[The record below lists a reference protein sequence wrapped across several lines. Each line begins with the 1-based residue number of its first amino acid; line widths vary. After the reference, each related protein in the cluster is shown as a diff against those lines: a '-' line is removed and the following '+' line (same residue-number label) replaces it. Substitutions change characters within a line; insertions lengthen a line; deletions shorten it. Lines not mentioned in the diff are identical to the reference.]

1 MPHYFG
7 IASEILDALSKM
19 GGRAPL
25 WHISYEIRKNRRER
39 GADVPDTIDIT
50 VRRILEE
57 RCAKSRFY
65 QGVSDLFAM
74 TEDDANGT
82 WTINHA
88 EAERQRRLTY
98 YPRAY

>member
-1 MPHYFG
+1 MNPYRD
-7 IASEILDALSKM
+7 IATEIIEALTKM

-25 WHISYEIRKNRRER
+25 WHISYEIRQTRRAR
-39 GADVPDTIDIT
+39 GDDIPESIDLS
-50 VRRILEE
+50 VRRTLEE

-65 QGVSDLFAM
+65 RGASDLFVVA
-74 TEDDANGT
+74 DDGGCGV
-82 WTINHA
+82 WSINHA